1 MSLHQSETVHHRLE
15 VDSGPVAPFLEATV
29 EPELAEGQRRGRWRS
44 IPIAL
49 CLLWLGIV
57 VFGAIAANWLPLDDP
72 DAVHPVDRLQGPST
86 EHWFGT
92 DQLGRDLFSRVVYG
106 SRVSLVVA
114 LASFAIGLTV
124 GGALGIVAGYLR
136 GPVDAVISWLTDVV
150 LSFPAL
156 VLLIALVAYTGGGLL
171 NICLAL
177 GFLAIPVY
185 ARLTRAHALS
195 VGSEEFVLAARAT
208 GAGRIRV
215 LWREVMPNVLP
226 AVLAYGLVAMSLAI
240 VVEGS
245 LSFLG
250 LSVSAPTPSWGG
262 LVADGQKYLRQQT
275 NMVIIPSV
283 VLCLTVLALNVV
295 GENYRR
301 RYEVGDA

>member
-1 MSLHQSETVHHRLE
+1 VSLHQPETVREPLEIAAGSASGFISATLEPE
-15 VDSGPVAPFLEATV
+15 VDTRP
-29 EPELAEGQRRGRWRS
+29 RRGFWRS
-44 IPIAL
+44 LPMAL
-49 CLLWLGIV
+49 SIGWLALV
-57 VFGAIAANWLPLDDP
+57 VFGAVFADWLPLDSP
-72 DAVHPVDRLQGPST
+72 EAVHPAQRLQSPSAA
-86 EHWFGT
+86 HWFGT
-92 DQLGRDLFSRVVYG
+92 DQLGRDLFARVVYG
-106 SRVSLVVA
+106 SRVSLIVA
-114 LASFAIGLTV
+114 LSSFAIGLV
-124 GGALGIVAGYLR
+124 IGGALGIVAGYLR
-136 GPVDAVISWLTDVV
+136 GATDAVISWLTDVV

-208 GAGRIRV
+208 GAGRTRV
-215 LWREVMPNVLP
+215 LWREVVPNVLP

-262 LVADGQKYLRQQT
+262 LIADGQKYIRQDT
-275 NMVIIPSV
+275 TMVIIPSA
-283 VLCLTVLALNVV
+283 VLCLTVLTLNVV
-295 GENYRR
+295 GERERR